1 MAIDWIYD
9 TTYVSFG
16 VDWDAH
22 YKAVG
27 YVTIQPRVYRRDSY
41 NTYDSSSFDE
51 TLRYEPNG
59 STGSWTETWGSG
71 SGTRNVDTFGLRTYQ
86 RQASAYTVQ
95 LKIETSS
102 GFGTAYDGYYHTIGA
117 VTRTSTYTVPAL
129 PPAFNT
135 LSATRVSDNQ
145 VNLSWTTASG
155 NIEAVCIERST
166 DGGSYSEVA
175 VIWSASATSW
185 QDTATSADH
194 SYTYRARY
202 FHGRAYGAYSNEVA
216 VSMTPSA
223 PQTISTAAIQGSTN
237 VAVELGNA
245 SPVATSLEW
254 QSSTDGGST
263 WSASTTVS
271 GSPVTSFTATGISGT
286 AYIRVRNVNSAG
298 TSDWLV
304 SEQVTTIC
312 PPAAPTLT
320 SPSGNVVDMA
330 SGSVTFSW
338 LHNSLDGSSQTAA
351 QLAYSTNGGS
361 TWTTVTKS
369 TEQSHTISPIPW
381 AAGTAVTWRVRTKGA
396 DANYGDWAQAKT
408 FSVYTAPTLSIT
420 SPGATITGMPI
431 SLTAT
436 YSDMAGFTCQA
447 ATVSLTKDG
456 RTLYSESATINGTSI
471 TSSLDMSEFLPTN
484 GETYT
489 VVVTARSSSSLQ
501 TTANVTFLVDFT
513 EPVEGS
519 LQVQNDLETGY
530 VSLLAEYDNTGA
542 DEPAVSIS
550 VSRVNP
556 DGTVTPLLTDGQSG
570 AGIVDRFAP
579 LNTPYQYAV
588 STKASSQAVKTVYVD
603 NIIESD
609 YWFAYWGENVA
620 SAKWNPD
627 NGGIQI
633 TRPSKTRVYY
643 AGRRDPVSYDGHA
656 VALTETPSWMFIGK
670 DEVDAFVNLIEDGG
684 RGVYKSCDGWVYHAD
699 FDLTMT
705 PTYTAIGYYGTA
717 SLGITRIAGD
727 RL

>member
-16 VDWDAH
+16 VDWDAA

-27 YVTIQPRVYRRDSY
+27 KVTIQPNIYRRDSY
-41 NTYDSSSFDE
+41 TTYDGSKFDE
-51 TLRYEPNG
+51 VMRYEPDG
-59 STGSWTETWGSG
+59 STMYDDDISWGGG
-71 SGTRNVDTFGLRTYQ
+71 SGTRHIETFHQRTYE
-86 RQASAYTVQ
+86 RRAAAYTVQ
-95 LKIETSS
+95 LEITTQS
-102 GFGTAYDGYYHTIGA
+102 GFGTAYGGSFHTIG
-117 VTRTSTYTVPAL
+117 VVSRTATYTVPAL

-135 LSATRVSDNQ
+135 LTATRVSDNQ
-145 VNLSWTTASG
+145 VDLSWTAASG
-155 NIEAVCIERST
+155 NIDAVCIERST
-166 DGGSYSEVA
+166 DGGSYSET
-175 VIWSASATSW
+175 VIWNAGATSW
-185 QDTATSADH
+185 QDTATSSDH
-194 SYTYRARY
+194 TYTYRARY
-202 FHGRAYGAYSNEVA
+202 HHEGGYGAYSNTATVT
-216 VSMTPSA
+216 MTPSA
-223 PQTISTAAIQGSTN
+223 PQTIATAAIEGSTN

-254 QSSTDGGST
+254 QASTDGGTT

-271 GSPVTSFTATGISGT
+271 DSPVTSFTATGISGT

-312 PPAAPTLT
+312 PPAAPTLI
-320 SPSGNVVDMA
+320 SPSGVLDMA
-330 SGSVTFSW
+330 GGSVTFTW
-338 LHNSLDGSSQTAA
+338 RHNPLDGSSQTAA
-351 QLAYSTNGGS
+351 QLAYSTDGGS

-369 TEQSHTISPIPW
+369 TEESHTITPIPW
-381 AAGTAVTWRVRTKGA
+381 SAGTAVTWRVRTKGA
-396 DANYGDWAQAKT
+396 DASYGDWAQAKT
-408 FSVYTAPTLSIT
+408 FNVYTAPTVSIT
-420 SPGATITGMPI
+420 SPGATVTGMPI
-431 SLTAT
+431 SLAAT

-447 ATVSLTKDG
+447 ATATLQQNG
-456 RTLYSESATINGTSI
+456 RTLYSEAATINGNSI
-471 TSSLDMSEFLPTN
+471 TSSLDVSEFLPTN

-501 TTANVTFLVDFT
+501 TTANATFLVDFT
-513 EPVEGS
+513 EPVEGT
-519 LQVQNDLETGY
+519 LQVQNVPETGY
-530 VSLLAEYDNTGA
+530 VSLLASYDNTGA

-550 VSRVNP
+550 VARVNP

-588 STKASSQAVKTVYVD
+588 STKAVTQAVKTVYVD
-603 NIIESD
+603 NIVESD
-609 YWFAYWGENVA
+609 YWFAYWEGNIA
-620 SAKWNPD
+620 KAKWNPE
-627 NGGIQI
+627 NGGIQV

-670 DEVDAFVNLIEDGG
+670 DEVDVFVKLIEDGG
-684 RGVYKSCDGWVYHAD
+684 RGIYKSCDGWVYHAD

-705 PTYTAIGYYGTA
+705 PSYTAIGYYGGA

>member
-27 YVTIQPRVYRRDSY
+27 YVTLQPRVYRRDSY
-41 NTYDSSSFDE
+41 NTADSSSFDE
-51 TLRYEPNG
+51 TLKYEPNG

-117 VTRTSTYTVPAL
+117 VTRTATYTVPAL

-135 LSATRVSDNQ
+135 ITATRVSDNQ
-145 VNLSWTTASG
+145 VNLSWTAASG
-155 NIEAVCIERST
+155 NIEAVCIERSV

-194 SYTYRARY
+194 FYTYRARY
-202 FHGRAYGAYSNEVA
+202 FHGRAYGTYSNEA
-216 VSMTPSA
+216 AISMTPSA

-237 VAVELGNA
+237 VAVTLGNA
-245 SPVATSLEW
+245 SPVATSIEW
-254 QSSTDGGST
+254 QASTDGGST
-263 WSASTTVS
+263 WGASTTVN

-286 AYIRVRNVNSAG
+286 AYIRVRNKNATG

-312 PPAAPTLT
+312 PPAAPTLI
-320 SPSGNVVDMA
+320 SPTGVLDLSV
-330 SGSVTFSW
+330 GSVTFEW
-338 LHNSLDGSSQTAA
+338 RHNPLDGSSQTAA
-351 QLAYSTNGGS
+351 QLAYSTDGGS

-381 AAGTAVTWRVRTKGA
+381 SAGTAVTWRVRTKGA
-396 DANYGDWAQAKT
+396 DASYGAWAQAVT
-408 FSVYTAPTLSIT
+408 FDVFTAPTLSIT
-420 SPGATITGMPI
+420 SPGATVTGMPI
-431 SLTAT
+431 SLAAT
-436 YSDMAGFTCQA
+436 YSDMAGYTCQA
-447 ATVSLTKDG
+447 ATVTLQKDG
-456 RTLYSESATINGTSI
+456 RTLYTENATISGTSI
-471 TSSLDMSEFLPTN
+471 TSSLDVSEFLPEN

-489 VVVTARSSSSLQ
+489 VVVAARSSSSLQ
-501 TTANVTFLVDFT
+501 TTANASFLVDFT

-519 LQVQNDLETGY
+519 LQVQNEPETGY
-530 VSLLAEYDNTGA
+530 VSLLAEYDNAGA

-556 DGTVTPLLTDGQSG
+556 DGTSTPLLTDGQSG

-609 YWFAYWGENVA
+609 YWFAYWGENIA
-620 SAKWNPD
+620 SAKWNPE
-627 NGGIQI
+627 NGGIQV

-656 VALTETPSWMFIGK
+656 VALTETPSWVFLEK
-670 DEVDAFVNLIEDGG
+670 SEVDVFVNLIEDGG
-684 RGVYKSCDGWVYHAD
+684 RGIYKSCDGWVYHAD
-699 FDLTMT
+699 FDLTLT
-705 PTYTAIGYYGTA
+705 PSYTAIGYYGGA

>member
-16 VDWDAH
+16 VDWDAA

-27 YVTIQPRVYRRDSY
+27 KVTIQPNIYRRDSY
-41 NTYDSSSFDE
+41 TTYDGSKFDE
-51 TLRYEPNG
+51 VMRYEPDG
-59 STGSWTETWGSG
+59 STMYDDDISWGGG
-71 SGTRNVDTFGLRTYQ
+71 SGTRHIETFHQRTYE
-86 RQASAYTVQ
+86 RRAAAYTVQ
-95 LKIETSS
+95 LEITTQS
-102 GFGTAYDGYYHTIGA
+102 GFGTAYGGTFHNIGVVSRTATYY
-117 VTRTSTYTVPAL
+117 VPAL
-129 PPAFNT
+129 PPAFST
-135 LSATRVSDNQ
+135 LTATRVSDNQ
-145 VNLSWTTASG
+145 VDLSWTAESG
-155 NIEAVCIERST
+155 NIDAVCIERST
-166 DGGSYSEVA
+166 DGSAYSET
-175 VIWSASATSW
+175 VIWNAGATSW
-185 QDTATSADH
+185 QDTATSSDH
-194 SYTYRARY
+194 TYTYRARY
-202 FHGRAYGAYSNEVA
+202 HHEGGYGAYSNTATVT
-216 VSMTPSA
+216 MTPSA
-223 PQTISTAAIQGSTN
+223 PQTISTAAIEGSTN

-254 QSSTDGGST
+254 QSSTDGGQT

-396 DANYGDWAQAKT
+396 DANYGDWAQTRT
-408 FSVYTAPTLSIT
+408 FNVYTAPTLSIT

-501 TTANVTFLVDFT
+501 TTANATFLVDFT
-513 EPVEGS
+513 EPVEGT
-519 LQVQNDLETGY
+519 LQVQNVPETGY
-530 VSLLAEYDNTGA
+530 VSLLASYDNTGA

-570 AGIVDRFAP
+570 AGIVDRYAP

-588 STKASSQAVKTVYVD
+588 STKAVTQAVKTVYVD
-603 NIIESD
+603 NIVESD
-609 YWFAYWGENVA
+609 YWFAYWEGNIA
-620 SAKWNPD
+620 KAKWNPE
-627 NGGIQI
+627 NGGIQV

-670 DEVDAFVNLIEDGG
+670 DEVDVFVKLIEDGG
-684 RGVYKSCDGWVYHAD
+684 RGIYKSCDGWVYHAD

-705 PTYTAIGYYGTA
+705 PSYTAIGYYGGA